1 MAGPTLAKRRDIP
14 FSGDYHAFRGL
25 LAGLARRWGMRADR
39 ADELVL
45 AANEVVTN
53 AVVHGEPPI
62 AARCWVA
69 DGDFVCEISDGGPG
83 VGDPDAGWALPQPG
97 AQEGWGLA
105 LARRI
110 CDALEI
116 VSGREGS
123 RVRLYVG
130 LDSPAR
136 A

>member
-1 MAGPTLAKRRDIP
+1 MGGAGVARHHHIP
-14 FSGDYHAFRGL
+14 FSGDYHAFRGV
-25 LAGLARRWGMRADR
+25 LARLARDCGMSADR
-39 ADELVL
+39 ADKLVL

-62 AARCWVA
+62 AAHCWIA

-83 VGDPDAGWALPQPG
+83 VADPFAGWALPDPG
-97 AQEGWGLA
+97 AQRGWGLA

-110 CDALEI
+110 CDALE
-116 VSGREGS
+116 VGGGRDGS
-123 RVRLYVG
+123 RVRLY
-130 LDSPAR
+130 LAL